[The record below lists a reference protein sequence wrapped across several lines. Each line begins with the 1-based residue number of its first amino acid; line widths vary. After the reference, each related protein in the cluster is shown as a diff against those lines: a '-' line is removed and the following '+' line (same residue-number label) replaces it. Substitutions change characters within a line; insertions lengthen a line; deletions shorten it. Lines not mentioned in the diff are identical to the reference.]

1 MGLSEYPKNEWTGI
15 KRKNPATI
23 HRMKRAVREVENQE
37 ELEALLATPAYSQPP
52 PTVVPR
58 TKPCRTHQEMARRE
72 LEMKAESQR
81 QRMLG
86 NDPFAA
92 VETSGGSGSSDDATV
107 VPPLMIVPRPST
119 EGGGKVSSLLDTFEE
134 GENEEYNK
142 AGAWEKEYRQNDR
155 LDRGRPTLVRS
166 LRPHPL
172 QSVDC
177 GWNHTVAL
185 TVLGEVLVWGGT

>member
-1 MGLSEYPKNEWTGI
+1 
-15 KRKNPATI
+15 
-23 HRMKRAVREVENQE
+23 MKRAVREVENQE
-37 ELEALLATPAYSQPP
+37 ELETLLATPAYSQPP
-52 PTVVPR
+52 PTVIPR
-58 TKPCRTHQEMARRE
+58 TKPCRTHEEMARRE

-92 VETSGGSGSSDDATV
+92 VETSGGSDAIV

-119 EGGGKVSSLLDTFEE
+119 EGGGGGSGGGKVSSLLDTFEE

-155 LDRGRPTLVRS
+155 LDRRRPTLVRF
-166 LRPHPL
+166 LK
-172 QSVDC
+172 
-177 GWNHTVAL
+177 
-185 TVLGEVLVWGGT
+185 

>member
-1 MGLSEYPKNEWTGI
+1 MQSECVQVN
-15 KRKNPATI
+15 R
-23 HRMKRAVREVENQE
+23 
-37 ELEALLATPAYSQPP
+37 
-52 PTVVPR
+52 
-58 TKPCRTHQEMARRE
+58 
-72 LEMKAESQR
+72 SQR
-81 QRMLG
+81 KKEM
-86 NDPFAA
+86 
-92 VETSGGSGSSDDATV
+92 V
-107 VPPLMIVPRPST
+107 VAGRASPGTTFVPM
-119 EGGGKVSSLLDTFEE
+119 KKE